1 MPDPDLSFLP
11 DLLNR
16 TADLLRLSGANDFKA
31 GAWNKAAVI
40 VEQEGEGLRSRSSEA
55 DLKELPG
62 IGSSLASELHTFLT
76 EGILPQLIRLEE
88 ELPDSLIQWLD
99 ISGLGPKR
107 AAKIHQK
114 LDIDTLEQ
122 LQEALKDGRVAALPG
137 FGETSAKKLLNS
149 LAWMEG
155 NSERCLLSEAL
166 DMKEWLRE
174 ELEDTPGLQRL
185 EFAGSLRRSRES
197 IGDLD
202 ILAVT
207 SGSDTDLHRRFVRLD
222 QVAEVLVSGDTKSS
236 VRLQSGRQ
244 VDLRTVSE
252 NEFPAALIYFTGSKE
267 HNVFLRSR
275 AREKGLTL
283 NEYGLYPLVEGEA
296 DRDHPLNAE
305 DEAAVYAHLD
315 LPWTPPE
322 LRESGYQSWIQ
333 SDRLPVQVNEEDLKG
348 ILHAHSTWSDGTH
361 TLEEM
366 ARACMDLGYQYLG
379 ITDHSQS
386 AVYANG
392 LTPDRVEAQWKE
404 IETLN
409 QRFQDEGMDFR
420 IFKGIES
427 DIKRDGSLDY
437 EDDLLTG
444 FDFVIASLHNHF
456 DLEKPEQQERVEKAL
471 QHPAT
476 TLMGHPTARLVLRRP
491 GVKLDMDAVIRLAAR
506 QGVGI
511 ELNATA
517 ERMELDWKWGPLARE
532 VGLLTAVC
540 PDAHRI
546 EHIPHAGRFGI
557 PMARKGGF
565 EPDRILNTLSATDF
579 LKRVT
584 G

>member
-1 MPDPDLSFLP
+1 MSEPDLSILP

-31 GAWNKAAVI
+31 GAWNKAAAI
-40 VEQEGEGLRSRSSEA
+40 VEQEGESLRSRTSEA
-55 DLKELPG
+55 ELKQLPG
-62 IGSSLASELHTFLT
+62 IGSSLAAELHVFLS
-76 EGILPQLIRLEE
+76 EGILPQLTQLEK
-88 ELPDSLIQWLD
+88 ELPDTLIQWLE

-107 AAKIHQK
+107 AAKIHQT
-114 LDIDTLEQ
+114 LEIDTLEE
-122 LQEALKDGRVAALPG
+122 LQEALEDGRVAALPG
-137 FGETSAKKLLNS
+137 FGAKSAKKLLNS

-155 NSERCLLSEAL
+155 NSERCLLSEAMDL
-166 DMKEWLRE
+166 RDMLQRRLGEV
-174 ELEDTPGLQRL
+174 PGVVRL
-185 EFAGSLRRSRES
+185 EFAGSLRRARES

-202 ILAVT
+202 VLAVT
-207 SGSDTDLHRRFVRLD
+207 SGEDASLHECFVKLEE
-222 QVAEVLVSGDTKSS
+222 VAEVLGSGETKSS
-236 VRLQSGRQ
+236 VRLRSGRQ

-252 NEFPAALIYFTGSKE
+252 SAFPAAWIYFTGSKE
-267 HNVFLRSR
+267 HNVFLRGR

-283 NEYGLYPLVEGEA
+283 NEYGLYPLVDGDA
-296 DRDHPLNAE
+296 DREHPL
-305 DEAAVYAHLD
+305 EAQEESDLYAHLG

-322 LRESGYQSWIQ
+322 LRESGYQSWIE
-333 SDRLPVQVNEEDLKG
+333 SDTLPQQVEAGDLKG
-348 ILHAHSTWSDGTH
+348 ILHAHSTWSDGKH

-366 ARACMDLGYQYLG
+366 ARACIDLGYRYLG

-404 IETLN
+404 IEDLN
-409 QRFQDEGMDFR
+409 RRFTEEGADFR

-427 DIKRDGSLDY
+427 DIKRDGNLDY
-437 EDDLLTG
+437 EDDLLSG

-456 DLEKPEQQERVEKAL
+456 DLEKNEQQERVERAL

-491 GVKLDMDAVIRLAAR
+491 GVKLDMEAVIRLAAA
-506 QGVGI
+506 QGVAI

-517 ERMELDWKWGPLARE
+517 ERMELDWRWGPLARD

-540 PDAHRI
+540 PDAH
-546 EHIPHAGRFGI
+546 HVDQLKHAERYGI
-557 PMARKGGF
+557 PMARKSGF
-565 EPDRILNTLSATDF
+565 EPGRILNTLSADSF
-579 LKRVT
+579 LKQVNS
-584 G
+584 